1 MIGKICL
8 YFLYLNT
15 VVSTENYI
23 LVAANRTEH
32 EIFFFTARKHKFIT
46 CNNYLVTVVDLNYFD
61 QTMNLIWEEEIC
73 NIDIDNNFKSG
84 SRK

>member
-1 MIGKICL
+1 MISKICL

-15 VVSTENYI
+15 E
-23 LVAANRTEH
+23 LTEH
-32 EIFFFTARKHKFIT
+32 EIYFFLLQENTSSVIT

-61 QTMNLIWEEEIC
+61 QTMNLSWGEEIC
-73 NIDIDNNFKSG
+73 DIDIDNNFKSG